1 MSFLAFLF
9 NFIEM
14 EGVIDTS
21 LLLLLLLLLLLSKLF
36 EVAEAAELDDDDD
49 DDKVSELMIFSIIS
63 KHV

>member
-21 LLLLLLLLLLLSKLF
+21 LLLSKLF

-49 DDKVSELMIFSIIS
+49 DDDDKASESMIFSIIS

>member
-1 MSFLAFLF
+1 
-9 NFIEM
+9 M

-21 LLLLLLLLLLLSKLF
+21 LLLSELF

-49 DDKVSELMIFSIIS
+49 DDDKASESMIFSIIS